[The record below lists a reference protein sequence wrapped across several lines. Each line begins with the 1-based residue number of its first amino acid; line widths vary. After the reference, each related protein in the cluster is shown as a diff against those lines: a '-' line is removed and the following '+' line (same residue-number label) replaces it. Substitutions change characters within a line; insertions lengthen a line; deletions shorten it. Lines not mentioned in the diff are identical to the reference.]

1 MEKICWILLFS
12 LFLFSCSKDTPS
24 STEFKSASD
33 YYPLKLGSWYVYD
46 VDSISYNDFTD
57 PVTVDSVSYQIKE
70 ELTDTF
76 LDLEGNLSYEITRY
90 KRMGNDSVIADNMPW
105 GISDIWWVKNRNGNI
120 ERIEE
125 NNRYI
130 TLSNP
135 ILQGKKWNG
144 NAYNYMSSLMWE
156 YTYKNIADTFGQY
169 ENTITVVQKDSDT
182 EIDSTCYI
190 EVFAEEIGLVSR
202 TRTFLESPSNSLP
215 IHMIYKIEKGF
226 QYFQTLKSYY
236 IPE

>member
-1 MEKICWILLFS
+1 MRKFIWISIYLL
-12 LFLFSCSKDTPS
+12 LLIGCSKDSPS
-24 STEFKSASD
+24 TLDLKEASE
-33 YYPLKLGSWYVYD
+33 YYPLKLGAWYIYD
-46 VDSISYNDFTD
+46 VDSISYNDFNESI
-57 PVTVDSVSYQIKE
+57 DSLTYQVKE

-76 LDLEGNLSYEITRY
+76 YDLEGSLSYEITRY